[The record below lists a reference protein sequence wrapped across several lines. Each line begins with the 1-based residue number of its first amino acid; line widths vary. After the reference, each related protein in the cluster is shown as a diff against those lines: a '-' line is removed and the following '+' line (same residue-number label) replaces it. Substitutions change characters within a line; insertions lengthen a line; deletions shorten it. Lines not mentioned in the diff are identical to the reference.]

1 MGIVI
6 FTNEE
11 TFQKD
16 WNISNDNVVI
26 MRNEIDAPMN
36 DPDTTFILYS
46 DTFKG
51 KDVRE
56 WHPHIGNRLIVV
68 TSKKPTISASEKPH
82 VIIHTSLTGE
92 KDSLLVGIN
101 AILQWPDRR
110 RVWASQGGMPIPY
123 ALAFLR
129 ENVDDID
136 FWRLVA
142 KSSMHMNDDIVRAIF
157 AYGIKGKRSKVK
169 WPKKK
174 KTEETA
180 PFPFRQ
186 NDLYWKEIVTNF
198 IPATN
203 DLRARGEALPKGVR
217 KTSEQVTEW
226 I

>member
-6 FTNEE
+6 FTRDE
-11 TFQKD
+11 TFQED
-16 WNISNDNVVI
+16 WNILHGNVVI
-26 MRNEIDAPMN
+26 MRNEIDSPMT

-46 DTFKG
+46 DKFKN
-51 KDVRE
+51 KDVKE
-56 WHPHIGNRLIVV
+56 WLPHIGNRLIVV
-68 TSKKPTISASEKPH
+68 TSKKPTISANEKPY
-82 VIIHTSLTGE
+82 VIIHPSLTGD

-110 RVWASQGGMPIPY
+110 RVWVSQKGMPIPY

-142 KSSMHMNDDIVRAIF
+142 KANMQMSDDIVRSIF
-157 AYGIKGKRSKVK
+157 AYGITGKRSKVK

-174 KTEETA
+174 KAEDMA

-186 NDLYWKEIVTNF
+186 SDLYWREIVTNF

-203 DLRARGEALPKGVR
+203 DLRARGDTLPKGVR